1 MRFKV
6 GEMVL
11 KYHQTRRMEGEVMS
25 IEDNRYIIFFQ
36 SERSKWQELVKDKE
50 LMSYDGVYRYAI
62 KKAGKEE
69 KTSE

>member
-69 KTSE
+69 KTPE